1 MPFIPHTEEE
11 VSEMLATINVT
22 SIDELFS
29 EIPSALQIN
38 SPLNIASGMNEMQAT
53 QLLKKR
59 ANENVLLSN
68 YIGAGCYEHYIP
80 ACVWELTSRGEF
92 MTAYTPY
99 QAEASQGNL
108 QLMWEYQSMMAS
120 LMGLSVS
127 NASLYDGATAL
138 AEAIL
143 MALRTRRKATTHI
156 WVPMN
161 LHPQYRAVLSTI
173 LKPQQIQIHEIPY
186 QLNEGTISLSDL
198 EEILK
203 KFPCDVLV
211 ISQPNFFGGIE
222 AVDALT
228 NWAHRHEATVV
239 GVVNPIAMNLLKP
252 PGEWGEKGAQ
262 IACGEGQPLGVP
274 MNYGGPYFGFLCCQK
289 DLVRQMPGRIVGK
302 TVDLSGKEG
311 FTLTLQAR
319 EQHIRRGKATSNI
332 CTNQGLLVTAAT
344 IYMSVMGPSGL
355 KNVAQQSHA
364 KANTLYQKLLT
375 IPGVTSVFSSEKF
388 HEFVVRLPV
397 SVKAVLAKMRLA
409 GIQAGVDL
417 SEYYP
422 ELDNTLLV
430 CVTEM
435 KTPEQLESYFLALSE
450 ACRLG

>member
-1 MPFIPHTEEE
+1 MPFIPHTEAEI
-11 VSEMLATINVT
+11 SEMLAAINVA
-22 SIDELFS
+22 SIDTLFS
-29 EIPSALQIN
+29 EIPSELQLN
-38 SPLNIASGMNEMQAT
+38 APLNIASGMNEMQAT

-59 ANENVLLSN
+59 ANENILLSN
-68 YIGAGCYEHYIP
+68 YIGAGCYEHHIP

-143 MALRTRRKATTHI
+143 MALRTRRKATANI
-156 WVPMN
+156 WLPMN
-161 LHPQYRAVLSTI
+161 LHPQYRAVLNTI
-173 LKPQQIQIHEIPY
+173 LKPQQIQLHEITY
-186 QLNEGTISLSDL
+186 ELNTGTISLSAL
-198 EEILK
+198 ENMLK
-203 KFPCDVLV
+203 KSSCDVLI

-222 AVDALT
+222 AVDELT
-228 NWAHRHEATVV
+228 NWAHRNEATVI
-239 GVVNPIAMNLLKP
+239 GVVNPMAMNLLVP

-302 TVDLSGKEG
+302 TVDLEGKLG

-344 IYMSVMGPSGL
+344 IYMSVMGPDGL
-355 KNVAQQSHA
+355 KNVAQHSHA
-364 KANTLYQKLLT
+364 QAEKLYQKILT
-375 IPGVTSVFSSEKF
+375 IPGVTSVFSCDRF

-397 SVKAVLAKMRLA
+397 PVKQALEKMRSL
-409 GIQAGVDL
+409 GIQAGIDL
-417 SEYYP
+417 SDYYP
-422 ELDNTLLV
+422 ELDNSLLV
-430 CVTEM
+430 CVTET
-435 KTPEQLESYFLALSE
+435 KTTEQLEGYFIALSE